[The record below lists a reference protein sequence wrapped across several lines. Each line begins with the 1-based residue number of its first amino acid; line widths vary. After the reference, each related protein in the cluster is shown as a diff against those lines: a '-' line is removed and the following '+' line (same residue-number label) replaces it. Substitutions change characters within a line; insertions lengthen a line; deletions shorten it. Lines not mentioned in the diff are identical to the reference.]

1 VLVGVHGGT
10 LEARVQALEAELAAV
25 RRAALPRSRAVA
37 AVDGSPPVEPE
48 VQAAGPPVSD
58 RRGVV
63 KLLAASAAGAVA
75 GVALKGQPVAAD
87 DGQPVVQGGDNQ
99 AQTATFLSASSDQGL
114 VLWSEVGQGLETDGS
129 YGNALFNAGGDS
141 PVGLPAWAG
150 TLWVDNGGNWWGATE
165 NNDDDGKWR
174 KIIGP
179 QTAGALHL
187 LDSPKRVYD
196 SRPGEPPNIDPKSPL
211 SANTARAIDP
221 KGNLSGV
228 PPQARGVLI
237 TFTIAP
243 LALGGFA
250 TAWPSGPW
258 PGTSNVNFA
267 AGQPI
272 ATTTVVGLG
281 PDGKFL
287 VQSNVSTNIVIDVVG
302 YYL

>member
-1 VLVGVHGGT
+1 MGVQDNT

-25 RRAALPRSRAVA
+25 RRAALPRSRAVV
-37 AVDGSPPVEPE
+37 AVDGSAPDEPE
-48 VQAAGPPVSD
+48 VQADGPPVSD

-63 KLLAASAAGAVA
+63 KLLAATAAGAVA

-87 DGQPVVQGGDNQ
+87 DGEPVVQGDLNE
-99 AQTATFLSASSDQGL
+99 AQTATLLRASNDQAL
-114 VLWSEVGQGLETDGS
+114 VLWSDVGQGLETDGS

-150 TLWVDNGGNWWGATE
+150 TLWVDEGGNWWGATE
-165 NNDDDGKWR
+165 NNDVDGKWR

-179 QTAGALHL
+179 QTVGALHL
-187 LDSPKRVYD
+187 LPSPKRVYD
-196 SRPGEPPNIDPKSPL
+196 SRPGEPPAIDPKSPL
-211 SANTARAIDP
+211 SPNIARSIDP

-228 PPQARGVLI
+228 PAQARGVLI
-237 TFTIAP
+237 TLTMAP
-243 LALGGFA
+243 LAQGGFA
-250 TAWPSGPW
+250 SAWPSGDW
-258 PGTSNVNFA
+258 PKTSNVNFN

-272 ATTTVVGLG
+272 AATTVVGLG

-287 VQSNVSTNIVIDVVG
+287 VLANVSTNVVIDVVG